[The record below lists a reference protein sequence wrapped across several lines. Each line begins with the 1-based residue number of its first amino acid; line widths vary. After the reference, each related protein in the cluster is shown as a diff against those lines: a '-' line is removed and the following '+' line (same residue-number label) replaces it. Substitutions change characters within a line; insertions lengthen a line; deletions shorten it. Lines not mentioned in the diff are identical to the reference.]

1 MPSPVGHSLIGLS
14 VGLLYA
20 WPRGRWPGGFWA
32 TVQRHRF
39 PLFLSL
45 MLANLPDIDY
55 VPGILTGDLNAYHH
69 QFTHTLG
76 WVVLVAAG
84 VWMIWKAY
92 RPDVGVREAVFVFAC
107 LASHVIADAFT
118 DDSSYPFGVML
129 LWPVTAE
136 YYISPQYI
144 FPRPLKADWGEV
156 FDWHNARVMGVEFLI
171 TAPLVVLV
179 LLIKRGATRGRP

>member
-1 MPSPVGHSLIGLS
+1 MPSPVGHSMIGLS
-14 VGLLYA
+14 IGLLYA
-20 WPRGRWPGGFWA
+20 WPRGSLTERWVA
-32 TVQRHRF
+32 TAKRHRF
-39 PLFLSL
+39 PLFLSVL
-45 MLANLPDIDY
+45 LANLPDIDY
-55 VPGILTGDLNAYHH
+55 VPGVLSGDINAYHH

-92 RPDVGVREAVFVFAC
+92 RPAVGGREAVFVFAC

-129 LWPVTAE
+129 LWPLTSE
-136 YYISPQYI
+136 YYTAPQHI
-144 FPRPLKADWGEV
+144 FPRPMKADWGEV
-156 FDWHNARVMGVEFLI
+156 FTWHNLRVMGVEFLI

-179 LLIKRGATRGRP
+179 LLLKRRRAPN